1 LIRWGTY
8 QRWACLAETAYR
20 LTIQRVRCKACGR
33 THSLLPD
40 FIHPHRH
47 YVIGL
52 LHDVVAH
59 YLLVGLGWKRLLDR
73 WSESGPARSTVREW
87 LSSFAYGAG
96 ELLLDLLLRQLL
108 ALDPTTELPYEPP
121 QHLERVSDPIKRRRL
136 ERAHSFYLLAER
148 LYAQV
153 KARLPRLHFTARD
166 LFPFLLHW
174 LQNQDLPPRLFWS
187 PTLPNTPTT
196 PL

>member
-1 LIRWGTY
+1 
-8 QRWACLAETAYR
+8 
-20 LTIQRVRCKACGR
+20 
-33 THSLLPD
+33 
-40 FIHPHRH
+40 
-47 YVIGL
+47 L

-59 YLLVGLGWKRLLDR
+59 YLLVGLGWKQLMEQL
-73 WSESGPARSTVREW
+73 SESGPARSTVREW
-87 LSSFAYGAG
+87 VASFAYGAG

-108 ALDPTTELPYEPP
+108 ALDPTTELPDEPP
-121 QHLERVSDPIKRRRL
+121 QHLERVSDPIKHRCL

-148 LYAQV
+148 LYAQI

-166 LFPFLLHW
+166 LFAFLLHW